1 MRRLF
6 AVTCLTC
13 WILVAALGT
22 GLPPQNPARPIDV
35 DWMHGSPDCG
45 KNADPAVQVFRYD
58 DRTWILRQ
66 NKCLNFEAPFIYL
79 LLGDER
85 AFMQD
90 TGAVPDSDGV
100 RVAVDRILA
109 EHGAGLELLVTHSHG
124 HRDHVAGDPQFEGRP
139 NTTIA
144 AGDVAGV
151 REMFGITDWPNQAVE
166 LDLGGRILDV
176 IPIPGHQDSHV
187 AVYDRRTAILL
198 TGDTLYP
205 GRLYVRDWAAYRTSI
220 SRLVAFT
227 RTRRISWVLGTHV
240 EMSTEPGIDYPVRTT
255 YQPSER
261 PLQLRLAHLIEL
273 GQALDAIGDEPQRD
287 VHDAFIIFPLD

>member
-1 MRRLF
+1 MNRQFTL
-6 AVTCLTC
+6 ACLAA
-13 WILVAALGT
+13 WILTATIAV
-22 GLPPQNPARPIDV
+22 GLSPQNPAREIDV
-35 DWMHGSPDCG
+35 SWMHGSRNCG
-45 KNADPAVQVFRYD
+45 DNADPAVQVYRYD
-58 DRTWILRQ
+58 ERTWILRQ
-66 NKCLNFEAPFIYL
+66 NKCINFEAPFIYV

-90 TGAVPDSDGV
+90 TGAVPNSDRV

-124 HRDHVAGDPQFEGRP
+124 HGDHVAGDPQFAGRP
-139 NTTIA
+139 NTSIA
-144 AGDVAGV
+144 ARDVASV
-151 REMFGITDWPNQAVE
+151 KEMFGFMDWPDQAVE

-227 RTRRISWVLGTHV
+227 RTRRISWILGTHV
-240 EMSTEPGIDYPVRTT
+240 EMSAEPGIDYPVRTI
-255 YQPSER
+255 YQPNER

-273 GQALDAIGDEPQRD
+273 GHALDAIGDEPQRD